1 MFYDTTLNRILF
13 LESEDLS
20 MKKNLKGMN
29 HIVNILFG
37 IALFLIG
44 YDSKIV
50 IITTICSFIIII
62 LSIIML
68 FYQCK
73 K

>member
-1 MFYDTTLNRILF
+1 
-13 LESEDLS
+13 

-37 IALFLIG
+37 IVLFLIG